1 MNKYNVVM
9 EMNDSTVVTEY
20 EPVKRK
26 SDSYQS
32 EQALENEFIR
42 MLTEQGYDY
51 LEIHD
56 SEALIKNLR
65 TQLEI
70 VNAYK
75 FTDSEWDRFFNDS
88 IANNND
94 GIVEKT
100 RKIQEDNIQ
109 VLKRDDG
116 TSKNITLIDKKCI
129 HNNRLQVINQYVEN
143 SGNYDNRYDVTV
155 LVNGLP
161 LVHIELKRRGVAL
174 KEAFNQ
180 INRYQRDSF
189 WAGSG
194 LYEYIQIFVIS
205 NGTSTKYYSNTT
217 RESHIKE
224 QTSTRNKS
232 KKTSNSFEFT
242 SYWADSN
249 NKVIS
254 DLVDFT
260 RTFFVKHTILNIL
273 TKYCVFTSE
282 DLLLVMRPYQ
292 IVATERI
299 LNRIQVA
306 TNYKK
311 MGTIEAGGYIWHTTG
326 SGKTLTSFKTA
337 QLASK
342 LEYIDKVL
350 FVVDRK
356 DLDYQTMKEYDRFQK
371 GAANGNRS
379 TKVLQKQ
386 LEDTT
391 SKIIVTTIQKLSE
404 FVKRNKNHPVYQKHI
419 VLIFD
424 ECHRSQFGDMHKM
437 IVQNFK
443 NYHLFGFTGTP
454 IFAKN
459 AGRTTNPD
467 FCTTEQ
473 AFGEKLHTYTIVDAI
488 NDGNVLPFR
497 IDYINTIKAKEGMTD
512 KEVEAINTEEALS
525 SPERVSNVVSYII
538 EHFDQKTKRNSFYD
552 LKGQRVNGFNSMF
565 AVASIPMAKKYYL
578 EFKKQLEEKQKG
590 LTIATIY
597 SYAQNE
603 EDTSD
608 GILDDEGFETDLL
621 DKSSREF
628 LDFAINEYNKKFK
641 TNFSSE
647 GNGFQDYYKDLSDKV
662 KHREIDLLIVVNMFL
677 TGFDATTLNTL
688 WVDKNLKQHGLIQ
701 AYSRT
706 NRILN
711 SVKTYGN
718 IVCFRNLQEAT
729 NDAIALFGDKNATGI
744 VLLKSY
750 EDYYYGYEDDNGK
763 KQIGYEE
770 RIAMLL
776 QKYPL
781 GVQIVGEKAEKD
793 FIVSIG
799 NILRLRNILSSFDK
813 FAGNEIL
820 SERDFQDYTGMYV
833 DLYQKYKQKDD
844 GEKESIK
851 DDIVFEMELVKQV
864 EVNID
869 YILMLVAKYHQS
881 NCEDKEILG
890 TIDKAIKSS
899 LALRSKKELIDGFI
913 SKINADTN
921 VMDDWGKF
929 VKEQKE
935 IDLKKIINDE
945 NLNEEETRKFL
956 DNAFR
961 DGQVKTNG
969 ADIEKILPPMRRF
982 GGGNRAKKKENI
994 IVKVKKFFEKYFGLR
1009 VDQDND
1015 KSIYLSQDK
1024 EEYLM
1029 AAEDSEKYDPFE
1041 QNKGKFKTE
1050 SGRDIYYY
1058 GEEFGGMP
1066 VVNKTFKGI
1075 STLND
1080 LFGILL
1086 KAWSR
1091 ETAYP
1096 SAQKDPEYNKS
1107 NDPTYGQ
1114 CAITA
1119 TLVYDMFGGTIHKI
1133 KVNGGGTHY
1142 FNKINDHYIDLTR
1155 DQFDLYNIPINYEP
1169 NETIDR
1175 EYCGKNA
1182 DTLKRFNLLK
1192 QKIEEIVK

>member
-1 MNKYNVVM
+1 MSKYNVVM

-32 EQALENEFIR
+32 EQALENEFIK

-56 SEALIKNLR
+56 SGSLINNLR

-70 VNAYK
+70 VNDYK

-88 IANNND
+88 IANSND

-143 SGNYDNRYDVTV
+143 SGNYDNRYDVTI

-161 LVHIELKRRGVAL
+161 LVHVELKRRGVAL

-242 SYWADSN
+242 SFWADAN
-249 NKVIS
+249 NKVIP

-260 RTFFVKHTILNIL
+260 RTFFAKHTILNIL

-404 FVKRNKNHPVYQKHI
+404 FVKRNKNHPVYQKHM

-459 AGRTTNPD
+459 AGRKTNPD

-512 KEVEAINTEEALS
+512 KEVQAINTEEALS

-578 EFKKQLEEKQKG
+578 EFKKQLEEKRKD

-628 LDFAINEYNKKFK
+628 LDFAIDEYNKKFK

-647 GNGFQDYYKDLSDKV
+647 GNGFQDYYKDLSDRV

-750 EDYYYGYEDDNGK
+750 EDYYYGYEDENGK

-776 QKYPL
+776 QKYPI
-781 GVQIVGEKAEKD
+781 GVQIIGEKAEKD

-864 EVNID
+864 EVNIE

-935 IDLKKIINDE
+935 IDLRKIINDE

-969 ADIEKILPPMRRF
+969 TDIEKILPPMRRF
-982 GGGNRAKKKENI
+982 GGGNRAEKKENI
-994 IVKVKKFFEKYFGLR
+994 IVKVKKFFEKYFGLGTAIEN
-1009 VDQDND
+1009 DNGFEY
-1015 KSIYLSQDK
+1015 KVTDK
-1024 EEYLM
+1024 EENNNLDM
-1029 AAEDSEKYDPFE
+1029 VAEDGEKY
-1041 QNKGKFKTE
+1041 
-1050 SGRDIYYY
+1050 R
-1058 GEEFGGMP
+1058 
-1066 VVNKTFKGI
+1066 
-1075 STLND
+1075 LN
-1080 LFGILL
+1080 
-1086 KAWSR
+1086 
-1091 ETAYP
+1091 E
-1096 SAQKDPEYNKS
+1096 
-1107 NDPTYGQ
+1107 
-1114 CAITA
+1114 
-1119 TLVYDMFGGTIHKI
+1119 
-1133 KVNGGGTHY
+1133 
-1142 FNKINDHYIDLTR
+1142 
-1155 DQFDLYNIPINYEP
+1155 
-1169 NETIDR
+1169 
-1175 EYCGKNA
+1175 
-1182 DTLKRFNLLK
+1182 
-1192 QKIEEIVK
+1192 

>member
-51 LEIHD
+51 LEIHN
-56 SEALIKNLR
+56 SESLIINLR
-65 TQLEI
+65 IQLEI
-70 VNAYK
+70 VNDYK
-75 FTDSEWDRFFNDS
+75 FTDSEWNRFFNDS

-109 VLKRDDG
+109 VLKKDDG

-143 SGNYDNRYDVTV
+143 SGNYDNRYDVTI

-161 LVHIELKRRGVAL
+161 LVHVELKRRGVAL

-260 RTFFVKHTILNIL
+260 RTFFAKHTILNIL

-282 DLLLVMRPYQ
+282 ELLLVMRPYQ

-404 FVKRNKNHPVYQKHI
+404 FVKRNKNHPVYQKHM

-525 SPERVSNVVSYII
+525 SPERISNVVSYII

-578 EFKKQLEEKQKG
+578 EFKKQLEEKQKD

-628 LDFAINEYNKKFK
+628 LDFAIDEYNKKFK

-718 IVCFRNLQEAT
+718 IVCFRNLQDAT

-793 FIVSIG
+793 FIISIG

-820 SERDFQDYTGMYV
+820 TERDFQDYTGMYV

-969 ADIEKILPPMRRF
+969 TDIEKILPPMRRF
-982 GGGNRAKKKENI
+982 GGGNRAEKKENI
-994 IVKVKKFFEKYFGLR
+994 IVKVKKFFEKYFGLGTADKNDDGFEYR
-1009 VDQDND
+1009 VTNEEESYDLNMVAEEG
-1015 KSIYLSQDK
+1015 
-1024 EEYLM
+1024 EEYKH
-1029 AAEDSEKYDPFE
+1029 E
-1041 QNKGKFKTE
+1041 
-1050 SGRDIYYY
+1050 
-1058 GEEFGGMP
+1058 
-1066 VVNKTFKGI
+1066 
-1075 STLND
+1075 
-1080 LFGILL
+1080 
-1086 KAWSR
+1086 
-1091 ETAYP
+1091 
-1096 SAQKDPEYNKS
+1096 
-1107 NDPTYGQ
+1107 
-1114 CAITA
+1114 
-1119 TLVYDMFGGTIHKI
+1119 
-1133 KVNGGGTHY
+1133 
-1142 FNKINDHYIDLTR
+1142 
-1155 DQFDLYNIPINYEP
+1155 
-1169 NETIDR
+1169 
-1175 EYCGKNA
+1175 
-1182 DTLKRFNLLK
+1182 
-1192 QKIEEIVK
+1192 

>member
-70 VNAYK
+70 VNDYK

-143 SGNYDNRYDVTV
+143 SGNYDNRYDVTI

-161 LVHIELKRRGVAL
+161 LVHVELKRRGVAL

-260 RTFFVKHTILNIL
+260 RTFFAKHTILNIL

-282 DLLLVMRPYQ
+282 ELLLVMRPYQ

-404 FVKRNKNHPVYQKHI
+404 FVKRNKNHPVYQKHM

-578 EFKKQLEEKQKG
+578 EFKKQLEEKQKD

-608 GILDDEGFETDLL
+608 GILDDEGFETNLL

-628 LDFAINEYNKKFK
+628 LDFAIDEYNKKFK

-750 EDYYYGYEDDNGK
+750 EDYYYGYEDDNDK

-820 SERDFQDYTGMYV
+820 TERDFQDYTGMYV

-969 ADIEKILPPMRRF
+969 TDIEKILPPMRRF
-982 GGGNRAKKKENI
+982 GGDNRAEKKENI
-994 IVKVKKFFEKYFGLR
+994 IVKVKKFFEKYFGLGTADRNDDGFEYR
-1009 VDQDND
+1009 VTD
-1015 KSIYLSQDK
+1015 
-1024 EEYLM
+1024 EEECYDLNM
-1029 AAEDSEKYDPFE
+1029 VAEE
-1041 QNKGKFKTE
+1041 
-1050 SGRDIYYY
+1050 
-1058 GEEFGGMP
+1058 GE
-1066 VVNKTFKGI
+1066 
-1075 STLND
+1075 
-1080 LFGILL
+1080 
-1086 KAWSR
+1086 
-1091 ETAYP
+1091 
-1096 SAQKDPEYNKS
+1096 
-1107 NDPTYGQ
+1107 
-1114 CAITA
+1114 
-1119 TLVYDMFGGTIHKI
+1119 
-1133 KVNGGGTHY
+1133 
-1142 FNKINDHYIDLTR
+1142 
-1155 DQFDLYNIPINYEP
+1155 
-1169 NETIDR
+1169 
-1175 EYCGKNA
+1175 
-1182 DTLKRFNLLK
+1182 
-1192 QKIEEIVK
+1192 